1 MKTPEELAISMWNK
15 GGHGLDL
22 EEVVA
27 IITADRK
34 DLMSEVVENAYKKG
48 YVDGFLKTGEGYNG
62 EYMQGAKD
70 RHNVTVEDVFA
81 TLSTEDILTEARNI
95 IKFK

>member
-34 DLMSEVVENAYKKG
+34 DLMSEVVERLAKEVERHSVYPMTPEQEQQTF
-48 YVDGFLKTGEGYNG
+48 VEGII
-62 EYMQGAKD
+62 
-70 RHNVTVEDVFA
+70 FA
-81 TLSTEDILTEARNI
+81 QTI
-95 IKFK
+95 IKSK